1 MLFSDCGRAGERV
14 SNFITPIVPIE
25 RMQYT
30 GGAGAVE
37 IKTDAASTFDSLLDS
52 AMKNISE
59 VENASNADSINLAL
73 GDMNDLA
80 QLQIN
85 TLKAESMVQTAVQLT
100 SRVVS
105 AYKEIMQMNV

>member
-1 MLFSDCGRAGERV
+1 M
-14 SNFITPIVPIE
+14 SNFITPIAPIE
-25 RMQYT
+25 RMGYT
-30 GGAGAVE
+30 GGVNAV
-37 IKTDAASTFDSLLDS
+37 KTTTEAASTFDSLLDS

-59 VENASNADSINLAL
+59 IEAQSEADSVNLAL
-73 GDMNDLA
+73 GDTNDLA

>member
-1 MLFSDCGRAGERV
+1 MK
-14 SNFITPIVPIE
+14 
-25 RMQYT
+25 YT
-30 GGAGAVE
+30 GEASEV
-37 IKTDAASTFDSLLDS
+37 KTSTAAASTFDSLLDS

-59 VENASNADSINLAL
+59 VEAQSEADSVNLAL

>member
-1 MLFSDCGRAGERV
+1 M
-14 SNFITPIVPIE
+14 SNFITPIAPIE
-25 RMQYT
+25 RMTYT
-30 GGAGAVE
+30 GEAGAV
-37 IKTDAASTFDSLLDS
+37 KTTTAAASTFDSLLDS

-59 VENASNADSINLAL
+59 VEAQSETDSVNLAL